1 MDSRFRGNDRQHNY
15 KGLTVK
21 ASQYREISLEE
32 LTDRYDELRK
42 KLFEMRCQSVT
53 ETLENS
59 KSIRDTRRE
68 IARIL
73 TVIRQKQ
80 QIQKENK

>member
-1 MDSRFRGNDRQHNY
+1 M
-15 KGLTVK
+15 K
-21 ASQYREISLEE
+21 AEQYREINTEE
-32 LTDRYDELRK
+32 LVDRCEELRK
-42 KLFEMRCQSVT
+42 KLFEMRSQSVT

-73 TVIRQKQ
+73 TVLKEKANK
-80 QIQKENK
+80 QKEK

>member
-1 MDSRFRGNDRQHNY
+1 MFARRGFDNGNKKGFEMKAEQYRDVSVEELVDRQ
-15 KGLTVK
+15 
-21 ASQYREISLEE
+21 
-32 LTDRYDELRK
+32 DELK
-42 KLFEMRCQSVT
+42 QKLFEMRSQSVT

-73 TVIRQKQ
+73 TVIREKQK
-80 QIQKENK
+80 

>member
-1 MDSRFRGNDRQHNY
+1 M
-15 KGLTVK
+15 K
-21 ASQYREISLEE
+21 ASQYREISKEE
-32 LTDRYDELRK
+32 LVDRCNELRK
-42 KLFEMRCQSVT
+42 KLFEMRWQSVT

-73 TVIRQKQ
+73 TVIRQKE
-80 QIQKENK
+80 KT

>member
-1 MDSRFRGNDRQHNY
+1 M
-15 KGLTVK
+15 K
-21 ASQYREISLEE
+21 AEQYREISLEE
-32 LTDRYDELRK
+32 LADRLDELKR
-42 KLFEMRCQSVT
+42 KLFEMRSQAVT

-73 TVIRQKQ
+73 TVIGEK
-80 QIQKENK
+80 KSK

>member
-1 MDSRFRGNDRQHNY
+1 M
-15 KGLTVK
+15 K
-21 ASQYREISLEE
+21 AEQYREIHTEE
-32 LTDRYDELRK
+32 LVDKCEELRK
-42 KLFEMRCQSVT
+42 KLFEMRSQSVT

-73 TVIRQKQ
+73 TVL
-80 QIQKENK
+80 KEKANEKKEK

>member
-1 MDSRFRGNDRQHNY
+1 M
-15 KGLTVK
+15 K
-21 ASQYREISLEE
+21 AAQYREMNTEE
-32 LTDRYDELRK
+32 LVDRCDELKR
-42 KLFEMRCQSVT
+42 KLFEMRTQSVT

-73 TVIRQKQ
+73 TIMRQR
-80 QIQKENK
+80 ENK

>member
-1 MDSRFRGNDRQHNY
+1 M
-15 KGLTVK
+15 K
-21 ASQYREISLEE
+21 AEQYREMGAEE
-32 LTDRYDELRK
+32 LVDKCDELKK
-42 KLFEMRCQSVT
+42 KLFEMRSQSVT

-73 TVIRQKQ
+73 TVIH
-80 QIQKENK
+80 QKENK

>member
-1 MDSRFRGNDRQHNY
+1 M
-15 KGLTVK
+15 K
-21 ASQYREISLEE
+21 ASQYREISYEE
-32 LTDRYDELRK
+32 LIERCNELRK
-42 KLFEMRCQSVT
+42 KLFEMRWQSVT

-73 TVIRQKQ
+73 TVIRQKE
-80 QIQKENK
+80 KK

>member
-1 MDSRFRGNDRQHNY
+1 M
-15 KGLTVK
+15 K

-32 LTDRYDELRK
+32 LVERCNELRK
-42 KLFEMRCQSVT
+42 KLFEMRWQSVT

-73 TVIRQKQ
+73 TVIRQK
-80 QIQKENK
+80 ENK

>member
-1 MDSRFRGNDRQHNY
+1 M
-15 KGLTVK
+15 K
-21 ASQYREISLEE
+21 AEQYREISTEE
-32 LTDRYDELRK
+32 LVDRCEELRK
-42 KLFEMRCQSVT
+42 KLFEMRSQSVT

-73 TVIRQKQ
+73 TVLKEKANK
-80 QIQKENK
+80 QKEQ

>member
-1 MDSRFRGNDRQHNY
+1 MM
-15 KGLTVK
+15 K
-21 ASQYREISLEE
+21 ASQYREISKEE
-32 LTDRYDELRK
+32 LVDRCNELRK
-42 KLFEMRCQSVT
+42 KLFEMRWQAVT

-73 TVIRQKQ
+73 TVIRQKE
-80 QIQKENK
+80 KT